1 MYNERILVGDL
12 SPPLT
17 NGNVDDWP
25 DQAPFVLDS
34 YEPHGA
40 FAMLVALR
48 RLPSLGVFMAGF
60 GYSVI
65 CVMAALSNTNASID
79 VWMLMPGIVLALL
92 AIVNLVS
99 KRLVG
104 YLDSCPATPE
114 RVSALKHRAARY
126 NVDGPMTDAQART
139 SDCWR
144 VGHVRQAHAV
154 LDRMDVVARHG
165 SAN

>member
-1 MYNERILVGDL
+1 MYNERMLVGDL

-17 NGNVDDWP
+17 SGNMEDWP
-25 DQAPFVLDS
+25 DQAPFVLENH
-34 YEPHGA
+34 EPRGA
-40 FAMLVALR
+40 LVLLVALR

-65 CVMAALSNTNASID
+65 CVMAGLSDTSAAVD
-79 VWMLMPGIVLALL
+79 VWTLMPGIVLALL

-99 KRLVG
+99 KRLVQ
-104 YLDSCPATPE
+104 YLDCCPATPE
-114 RVSALKHRAARY
+114 RVSALKARAARHD
-126 NVDGPMTDAQART
+126 VAGPMTDAQART

-165 SAN
+165 GSS